1 MKKFLGVV
9 LFYSSL
15 IPRGLTLC
23 CNQTRKNQ
31 VIKCPFRSTATEEI
45 GWFCSVPN
53 TLETAAVWSEL
64 ILNTSHIT
72 LHIHT
77 SLAGT
82 LEKCTVIQDTWL
94 LVLGIREDPLW
105 VSPLSLLHTRCVSS
119 EHQAALAP
127 DWEGGRACEWLS
139 HFLCVY
145 TVQWNYSLIPKGLI
159 LNTWD
164 PCPRM
169 SKMW

>member
-1 MKKFLGVV
+1 MIGEMVMKKFQGVV

-15 IPRGLTLC
+15 VPRGLTCTAKISCPLC

-53 TLETAAVWSEL
+53 TLETAAIWSEL

-72 LHIHT
+72 LHMHT

-82 LEKCTVIQDTWL
+82 LETCTVIQDTWL
-94 LVLGIREDPLW
+94 LVLGIQEDLLW

-127 DWEGGRACEWLS
+127 DWEGLWVALS
-139 HFLCVY
+139 LSLCVF
-145 TVQWNYSLIPKGLI
+145 TV
-159 LNTWD
+159 
-164 PCPRM
+164 
-169 SKMW
+169 